1 MKYDIKRI
9 FPERDEEFTELPF
22 PWGLVIKAILGAVV
36 LALLLLTGVALWI
49 SLDGGYG

>member
-22 PWGLVIKAILGAVV
+22 PWGLVMRVILGIVG
-36 LALLLLTGVALWI
+36 LALLLLPLVAWWLAM
-49 SLDGGYG
+49 DGGYG